1 MFKIGD
7 KDVDLSKAMPLT
19 IGDMKA
25 LKKVGLDL
33 ASMRPGTDLDGDQVL
48 AMIEH
53 VVRKANPAV
62 TIEDLDATPITFLTT
77 ISAEIQELMKVG
89 GNNDPSP

>member
-25 LKKVGLDL
+25 LKKAGLDL
-33 ASMRPGTDLDGDQVL
+33 ARMRPGTDLDSDQVL

-53 VVRKANPAV
+53 VVMKANPAV
-62 TIEDLDATPITFLTT
+62 TVADLDATPITALAT
-77 ISAEIQELMKVG
+77 ISAEIQEKMTAG
-89 GNNDPSP
+89 DSDPSL